1 MQEALLICHQ
11 ASFISHLSV
20 EDGSYIK
27 WKSLETVDH
36 MNINNNCR
44 LLSTHY
50 VPETV
55 EARMIINIVITVI
68 Q

>member
-36 MNINNNCR
+36 MNINKVKKW
-44 LLSTHY
+44 LILEFKY
-50 VPETV
+50 ID
-55 EARMIINIVITVI
+55 IITFKKSFKVQPDI
-68 Q
+68 